1 MCSIAPTNARYITNV
16 CLACFACWGGG
27 GIPTSIPTKLFHGP
41 GRVRWAAKFPRSSGT
56 THQKIS
62 LSRER
67 GGLGREIPRALR
79 GPPSEDFTAQGGNV
93 GGKFP
98 QCFGATG
105 PKKRFHGARR
115 GPCPAQF
122 PEHFGVSHLR
132 GRARRAVHTV
142 SRAHP
147 NPTPLPFPASVLP
160 QRAHP
165 NPTPLPFPAS
175 VLLQPART

>member
-1 MCSIAPTNARYITNV
+1 M

-41 GRVRWAAKFPRSSGT
+41 RRVRWPTKFPRSFGT

-98 QCFGATG
+98 QCFGATR
-105 PKKRFHGARR
+105 PKKEISRRKAGALPRTIPRALRR
-115 GPCPAQF
+115 LPPTRAGPTGRVHITSGTPQPDTPAL
-122 PEHFGVSHLR
+122 PCLR
-132 GRARRAVHTV
+132 
-142 SRAHP
+142 
-147 NPTPLPFPASVLP
+147 PTP
-160 QRAHP
+160 
-165 NPTPLPFPAS
+165 
-175 VLLQPART
+175 ARPDLTWSNQHEVKG

>member
-1 MCSIAPTNARYITNV
+1 MFR
-16 CLACFACWGGG
+16 LLGWG
-27 GIPTSIPTKLFHGP
+27 GIPSSIPTALFHGP
-41 GRVRWAAKFPRSSGT
+41 GRLRWAAKFPRRFGT
-56 THQKIS
+56 THQNIS

-98 QCFGATG
+98 QCFGATD

-132 GRARRAVHTV
+132 GRARTG
-142 SRAHP
+142 RAHSKSGTP
-147 NPTPLPFPASVLP
+147 QHDTPALPCLRPTPA
-160 QRAHP
+160 RP
-165 NPTPLPFPAS
+165 NLTWS
-175 VLLQPART
+175 NQH